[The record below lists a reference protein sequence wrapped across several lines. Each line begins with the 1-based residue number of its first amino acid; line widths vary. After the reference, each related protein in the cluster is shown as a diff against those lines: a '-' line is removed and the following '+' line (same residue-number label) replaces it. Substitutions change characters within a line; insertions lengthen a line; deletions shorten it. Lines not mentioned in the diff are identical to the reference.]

1 MMAKSLS
8 FGFHIA
14 AEATTSSLE
23 SLRFKEDNVE
33 EETWCLLKCLSW
45 YWAAYSFSIVSL
57 SPIIKIFVQP
67 TIKPS
72 QPDISPGAYLTKV
85 AVSVVDVVHT
95 TYWIPFFFPEQFT
108 FWD

>member
-33 EETWCLLKCLSW
+33 EET
-45 YWAAYSFSIVSL
+45 
-57 SPIIKIFVQP
+57 
-67 TIKPS
+67 
-72 QPDISPGAYLTKV
+72 
-85 AVSVVDVVHT
+85 
-95 TYWIPFFFPEQFT
+95 
-108 FWD
+108 